1 MRLLLVAALVAAAF
15 AARDSLKWDHEVRSE
30 SVDGVDSF
38 KAGFEYRFNLE
49 SQVSNGLPVPGSQQ
63 SAVRSKS
70 LVTLSF
76 PESETVAHLRLEK
89 IRVASLQKEIDEP
102 KKIQPFELFEEIELN
117 EEHLRTL
124 RLPVRFRYENG
135 MVSDIEFDRED
146 LPWSMNI
153 KRVYINMLQVNLS
166 QKNTHES
173 RFNTEFESKKENV
186 FSAPEVTLEGDCEV
200 VYTVLPES
208 SSRRERREESELLVT
223 KSINF
228 EKCSRRVGQRYN
240 FRFGDECPSCENK
253 FNGEERNIESST
265 VFNYRIAGTPSRFVI
280 KEVELRSV
288 YSYAPLS
295 EQETFFT
302 TFVSGN
308 MRLIEVNKEQKRIAA
323 PKSEKKE
330 TLLYSMEWEKKEEK
344 YLATGDESLLKESP
358 FPEIKNKH
366 EVVARLIKSVIVKME
381 TEEKGIEL
389 AATQEMARIVKVL
402 RFATKEEINRIHKEC
417 SSESQEESVRSQMKE
432 IFHDALALAGSFNA
446 VEHLVEKIRAR
457 EFSPLKSATLLKQL
471 TSIRVPSEKIVKS
484 LVSLC
489 KDSRRQPLERQSCWL
504 TAGALMHGV
513 CGDHRDKLAI
523 ESSEERK
530 CPRDIK
536 EDFVRELVEE
546 FERAETRYEK
556 VLALKTIAN
565 SGMDLIVFPLEKIIR
580 DEKEEITVRVQAIES
595 LRKLRSVLPRKMVNI
610 LMPLYKNIREH
621 PEIRVAAFNQI
632 MHTVP
637 EKSVIDQI
645 TFQLDN
651 EPSTQVYSFV
661 YSTLEQYSRSEIPC
675 EKSMVDS
682 ITSALRSIRSQP
694 RKLLSSTFKHWTIYN
709 EENKNGATL
718 NWAAL
723 FSNNS
728 VLPTEVMTSLET
740 AFAGQWNK
748 YLAQIGI
755 HQHNIDQVLYKILE
769 KVEKSGLEEVLVR
782 GKRSSFKPTEI
793 LRGLFS
799 KLAIV
804 SRKQSEHDPHALVY
818 IRFRD
823 MDYALLP
830 IDEEVIP
837 EMIKTVLR
845 NGRIELGEIES
856 FLAKGFRFNTVL
868 SSFVYERTRSI
879 ATSMG
884 SPLIFSSKM
893 PTIFKIDGSIK
904 VELEPRNGDSLDGLR
919 VRVQARPALA
929 STHITKVEI
938 NFPMVSLG
946 VKLLHSASVNVPVD
960 MTTEMSW
967 NKKFD
972 HKTTLA
978 LPKES
983 RRVIQLQTRPITFV
997 RVWPKETRVYVE
1009 PKEKTIY
1016 VEELETLVH
1025 KIRSSH
1031 LEKATGLRMNVEGHV
1046 HGHIW
1051 EKGTEGIPSA
1061 LLIGENNLEISF
1073 EKTAETP
1080 KEYVIK
1086 TEVSTFDEESRMEK
1100 PSMEKFFEKDNEE
1113 HFKTEEYEEYD
1124 GDEKERRS
1132 SFNNYVKSYKS
1143 DKAYSH
1149 RLWAE
1154 IKAVGGR
1161 MERKVEID
1169 LRSVCDEKLRHC
1181 KINFDGLTTPL
1192 LEKETRDW
1200 KIESSIEML
1209 YPEMPETLEELLKQK
1224 HRELSI
1230 NVESRWGSDYKN
1242 ELKMK
1247 IQGEQNKEQKRW
1259 MKRVAELRERK
1270 EDSLT
1275 ALEEYTRLVEASML
1289 NQYKVLAKYDIACP
1303 MTRSLFERFYVYSK
1317 VSAPWFSSTYEFGHN
1332 EERIVRA
1339 LLTIEP
1345 STRQYANLTL
1355 ETPSE
1360 KVSIR
1365 DFRLPVPLRLV
1376 NIRRQSMTPIRSLST
1391 LGSNLVEETKAMC
1404 TVESRKVNSFDDVI
1418 FRTPLTTCYSVLAKD
1433 CSSEEPEFA
1442 VLLKKISKDGEEKK
1456 MKIVC
1461 RKSVIELEMDKR
1473 SEKMRVTINGE
1484 KVERV
1489 EKLEEARVYKK
1500 NEVVV
1505 VELDDVTV
1513 EFDGY
1518 TANVKLS
1525 EYYKNKQCGI
1535 CGHFDGE
1542 KKTEFRRADNEETED
1557 IEEFHRSFLVKGE
1570 ECEVEEEKLSE
1581 KRNYRLESEESSSE
1595 EESIFET
1602 KRNNKNKWE
1611 SKKNVREEKYE
1622 KETEVVEPIEKTRV
1636 IEYSNRVC
1644 FSKSPVPEC
1653 PSKSMENED
1662 KMKEMKVK
1670 FTCLPRSDRETA
1682 RLMRETRRDVLS
1694 LEDFP
1699 ESFVETIN
1707 TPKSCLAY

>member
-1 MRLLLVAALVAAAF
+1 MGVRHHSIRMRLLLVAALVAAAF
-15 AARDSLKWDHEVRSE
+15 AARDSLKWNHEVRSE
-30 SVDGVDSF
+30 SVDGVTSF
-38 KAGFEYRFNLE
+38 KTGFEYRFHLD

-89 IRVASLQKEIDEP
+89 IRVASLQKEISEP

-135 MVSDIEFDRED
+135 IVSDIEFDRED

-153 KRVYINMLQVNLS
+153 KRVYINMLQVNLAK
-166 QKNTHES
+166 KNTHES
-173 RFNTEFESKKENV
+173 RLNSEYDSEKENV
-186 FSAPEVTLEGDCEV
+186 FTAPEVTLEGDCKV

-208 SSRRERREESELLVT
+208 SSERREESEIIVT

-330 TLLYSMEWEKKEEK
+330 SLLYSMEWEKKEEK
-344 YLATGDESLLKESP
+344 FLATGDESLLKESP
-358 FPEIKNKH
+358 FPEMKNKH

-389 AATQEMARIVKVL
+389 AATHEMARIVKVL
-402 RFATKEEINRIHKEC
+402 RFATKEEIKKMHKEIC
-417 SSESQEESVRSQMKE
+417 QSSSHEESVRSQMKD
-432 IFHDALALAGSFNA
+432 IFTDALALAGTFNT

-457 EFSPLKSATLLKQL
+457 EVSPLKSASLLKTL

-489 KDSRRQPLERQSCWL
+489 KDSRRQPLEHQSCWL
-504 TAGALMHGV
+504 TVGSLMNGL
-513 CGDHRDKLAI
+513 CGEHRDKLAI

-546 FERAETRYEK
+546 FKRAETRYQK

-565 SGMDLIVFPLEKIIR
+565 SGMDLIVFPLEKVIR
-580 DEKEEITVRVQAIES
+580 DEKEENTVRVQAIEA
-595 LRKLRSVLPRKMVNI
+595 LRKLRSVLPRKMINI
-610 LMPLYKNIREH
+610 LMPVYKNILEH
-621 PEIRVAAFNQI
+621 PEIRVAAFHQI
-632 MHTVP
+632 MQTVP
-637 EKSVIDQI
+637 EKNVIDQVVN
-645 TFQLDN
+645 QLEK
-651 EPSTQVYSFV
+651 EPSTQVHSFV
-661 YSTLEQYSRSEIPC
+661 YSSLEQYSRSEIPC
-675 EKSMVDS
+675 EKTMSDYCKH
-682 ITSALRSIRSQP
+682 ALRTLRTQP
-694 RKLLSSTFKHWTIYN
+694 RKMVSSTYKHWTVYN

-723 FSNNS
+723 FSNDS
-728 VLPTEVMTSLET
+728 VLPKEVMTTLET

-748 YLAQIGI
+748 YLAQVGF
-755 HQHNIDQVLYKILE
+755 QQQNIDQVLYKLLE

-799 KLAIV
+799 KLSIV
-804 SRKQSEHDPHALVY
+804 SRKQKEQDPHALVY

-830 IDEEVIP
+830 IDEEAIP

-856 FLAKGFRFNTVL
+856 FLAKGVRFNTVL

-884 SPLIFSSKM
+884 SPLVFTSKM
-893 PTIFKIDGSIK
+893 PTIFKVDGSIK
-904 VELEPRNGDSLDGLR
+904 VELEPRNGDSLDGLH
-919 VRVQARPALA
+919 VRVKARPALA

-967 NKKFD
+967 DKKFD

-983 RRVIQLQTRPITFV
+983 RRVVQLQTRPVTFV

-1073 EKTAETP
+1073 EKTEETP

-1086 TEVSTFDEESRMEK
+1086 TEISTFDEESRMEK

-1124 GDEKERRS
+1124 VNEDERRS
-1132 SFNNYVKSYKS
+1132 SFKNYVKSYKS

-1149 RLWAE
+1149 HLWAQ

-1161 MERKVEID
+1161 KERKAE
-1169 LRSVCDEKLRHC
+1169 LELKSVCDDKLRHC
-1181 KINFDGLTTPL
+1181 TIGFAGLTTPL

-1230 NVESRWGSDYKN
+1230 N
-1242 ELKMK
+1242 
-1247 IQGEQNKEQKRW
+1247 EQKRW
-1259 MKRVAELRERK
+1259 MKAVSEHRR
-1270 EDSLT
+1270 EDSIT
-1275 ALEEYTRLVEASML
+1275 ALEEYSRLIEASML
-1289 NQYKVLAKYDIACP
+1289 NQYKVVAKYDIACP
-1303 MTRSLFERFYVYSK
+1303 MTRSLLERFYAYSK
-1317 VSAPWFSSTYEFGHN
+1317 VSAPWFSTSYEFGHN

-1339 LLTIEP
+1339 ILTIEP

-1376 NIRRQSMTPIRSLST
+1376 NIRRQSKTPIRSLST
-1391 LGSNLVEETKAMC
+1391 LGSTLVEETKAMC

-1418 FRTPLTTCYSVLAKD
+1418 YRTPLTTCYSVLAKD

-1442 VLLKKISKDGEEKK
+1442 VLLKKISKNGEEKK
-1456 MKIVC
+1456 MKIFS

-1473 SEKMRVTINGE
+1473 SDKMRVTIDGE
-1484 KVERV
+1484 KVERI

-1500 NEVVV
+1500 NEVAV

-1542 KKTEFRRADNEETED
+1542 KKTEFRRADNEEAED

-1622 KETEVVEPIEKTRV
+1622 KEAEVVETIEKTRV
-1636 IEYSNRVC
+1636 IEHSSRVC
-1644 FSKSPVPEC
+1644 FSMSPVPEC

-1662 KMKEMKVK
+1662 KMKDMKVK
-1670 FTCLPRSDRETA
+1670 FTCLSRSDRETA
-1682 RLMRETRRDVLS
+1682 RLMRESRREVLS

-1699 ESFVETIN
+1699 ESFMETI
-1707 TPKSCLAY
+1707 TVPKSCLAY

>member
-15 AARDSLKWDHEVRSE
+15 AARDSLKWNHEVRSE
-30 SVDGVDSF
+30 SVDGVESF
-38 KAGFEYRFNLE
+38 KTGFEYRFHLDA
-49 SQVSNGLPVPGSQQ
+49 QVSNGLPVPGSQQ
-63 SAVRSKS
+63 SAARSKS

-76 PESETVAHLRLEK
+76 PESETVAHLRVEK
-89 IRVASLQKEIDEP
+89 IRVASLQKEIAEP

-117 EEHLRTL
+117 EEHLDTL

-135 MVSDIEFDRED
+135 MVSEIEFDRED
-146 LPWSMNI
+146 LPWAMNI
-153 KRVYINMLQVNLS
+153 KRVYINMLQVNLAQRNS
-166 QKNTHES
+166 GES
-173 RFNTEFESKKENV
+173 RFTNEFESKKDNV
-186 FSAPEVTLEGDCEV
+186 FTAPELTLEGECEV
-200 VYTVLPES
+200 AYTILPES
-208 SSRRERREESELLVT
+208 SSRREESELLVT

-240 FRFGDECPSCENK
+240 FRFGDECPSCEPK

-288 YSYAPLS
+288 YSYAPIS
-295 EQETFFT
+295 EKETFFT

-308 MRLIEVNKEQKRIAA
+308 MRLIEVNKENKRIPA

-344 YLATGDESLLKESP
+344 FLATGDESLLKESP
-358 FPEIKNKH
+358 YPEIKNKH
-366 EVVARLIKSVIVKME
+366 EVVSRLIKSMIVKME
-381 TEEKGIEL
+381 SEEKGIEL
-389 AATQEMARIVKVL
+389 AATHEMARIVKVL
-402 RFATKEEINRIHKEC
+402 RFATKEEIKKIQKEC
-417 SSESQEESVRSQMKE
+417 NSESHEEFVRSQMKD
-432 IFHDALALAGSFNA
+432 IFADALALAGTFNT
-446 VEHLVEKIRAR
+446 VDHLVEKIRAR
-457 EFSPLKSATLLKQL
+457 EISPLKSATLLKQL
-471 TSIRVPSEKIVKS
+471 TSIRVPSEKIVKT
-484 LVSLC
+484 LASLC
-489 KDSRRQPLERQSCWL
+489 KDSRRQPLEHQSCWL
-504 TAGALMHGV
+504 TVGALMHGV

-530 CPRDIK
+530 CPREMK
-536 EDFVRELVEE
+536 ERFVSILNDE
-546 FERAETRYEK
+546 FETAETRYEK
-556 VLALKTIAN
+556 ILALKTIAN
-565 SGMDLIVFPLEKIIR
+565 SGMDLTVYPLDKIIR
-580 DEKEEITVRVQAIES
+580 NEKEEKIVRVQAIEA
-595 LRKLRSVLPRKMVNI
+595 LRKIRSVLPRKMINI
-610 LMPLYKNIREH
+610 LMPVFKNIGEH
-621 PEIRVAAFNQI
+621 PEIRVAAFHQI
-632 MHTVP
+632 MQTVP
-637 EKSVIDQI
+637 EKNIIDQI
-645 TFQLDN
+645 IYQLEK
-651 EPSTQVYSFV
+651 EPSTQVHSFV
-661 YSTLEQYSRSEIPC
+661 YSSLEQYSRSEIPC
-675 EKSMVDS
+675 EKTMADYCKH
-682 ITSALRSIRSQP
+682 ALRTLRTQP
-694 RKLLSSTFKHWTIYN
+694 RKMVSSTYKHWTVYN
-709 EENKNGATL
+709 EENKNGASL

-723 FSNNS
+723 FSNDS
-728 VLPTEVMTSLET
+728 VLPKEVMTTLET

-748 YLAQIGI
+748 YLAQVGFQ
-755 HQHNIDQVLYKILE
+755 QHNIDQVFYKLLE

-782 GKRSSFKPTEI
+782 GKRSSFKPTDVLSGI
-793 LRGLFS
+793 FS
-799 KLAIV
+799 KLSIV
-804 SRKQSEHDPHALVY
+804 SRKQKEQDPHALVY

-830 IDEEVIP
+830 IDEQVIP
-837 EMIKTVLR
+837 EMIKTVVR

-856 FLAKGFRFNTVL
+856 ILAKGYRFNTVL

-879 ATSMG
+879 ATSIG

-893 PTIFKIDGSIK
+893 PTIFKIDGSVK
-904 VELEPRNGDSLDGLR
+904 VELEPRNGKSFDGLR
-919 VRVQARPALA
+919 VSVQARPTLA
-929 STHITKVEI
+929 STHVTKVEMTC
-938 NFPMVSLG
+938 PMVSLG
-946 VKLLHSASVNVPVD
+946 VKLLHSAHINVPVD

-967 NKKFD
+967 DKKFD
-972 HKTTLA
+972 LKTTLA
-978 LPKES
+978 LPKDS
-983 RRVIQLQTRPITFV
+983 RRIVQLQTRPVSFLRI
-997 RVWPKETRVYVE
+997 WPKETRAYVE

-1025 KIRSSH
+1025 KIRSSN
-1031 LEKATGLRMNVEGHV
+1031 LEKATGIRMNVEGHV

-1051 EKGTEGIPSA
+1051 EKGMEGIPSA

-1073 EKTAETP
+1073 EKTEETP

-1086 TEVSTFDEESRMEK
+1086 TEISTFDEESRMER
-1100 PSMEKFFEKDNEE
+1100 PSMERFFENDNKE

-1124 GDEKERRS
+1124 GDEEERQT
-1132 SFNNYVKSYKS
+1132 SFKNYVKSYKS

-1149 RLWAE
+1149 RLFAE
-1154 IKAVGGR
+1154 IKSVGGR
-1161 MERKVEID
+1161 KERKAELE
-1169 LRSVCDEKLRHC
+1169 LRSVCDDKLRHC
-1181 KINFDGLTTPL
+1181 KINFAGLTTPL

-1209 YPEMPETLEELLKQK
+1209 YPEMPETLEELLNQK

-1230 NVESRWGSDYKN
+1230 NVESRWGSDNKN

-1247 IQGEQNKEQKRW
+1247 IQGEQSKEQKRW

-1289 NQYKVLAKYDIACP
+1289 NQYKVVAKYDIDCP
-1303 MTRSLFERFYVYSK
+1303 VTRSLLERIYTYSK
-1317 VSAPWFSSTYEFGHN
+1317 VSAPWFSTSYDFPRN

-1365 DFRLPVPLRLV
+1365 DYRLPVPLRLV

-1391 LGSNLVEETKAMC
+1391 LGSNFVDETKAMC
-1404 TVESRKVNSFDDVI
+1404 TVESRKVNSFDDVSY
-1418 FRTPLTTCYSVLAKD
+1418 RTPLTTCYSVLAKD
-1433 CSSEEPEFA
+1433 CSSEKPEFA
-1442 VLLKKISKDGEEKK
+1442 VLLKKISKNGEEKK
-1456 MKIVC
+1456 MKIVS

-1473 SEKMRVTINGE
+1473 SEKMRVTIDGE
-1484 KVERV
+1484 KVERI

-1525 EYYKNKQCGI
+1525 EYYKKKQCGI

-1542 KKTEFRRADNEETED
+1542 KKTEFRRADNEETDD

-1570 ECEVEEEKLSE
+1570 ECEIEEEKLSE

-1595 EESIFET
+1595 ESFES
-1602 KRNNKNKWE
+1602 KWDKNTKWE
-1611 SKKNVREEKYE
+1611 SKKNVREEKWE
-1622 KETEVVEPIEKTRV
+1622 KETEVVETEEKTRV

-1644 FSKSPVPEC
+1644 FSKVPVPEC
-1653 PSKSMENED
+1653 PQNTVENEEN
-1662 KMKEMKVK
+1662 MKEIKVK
-1670 FTCLPRSDRETA
+1670 FTCLSRSDRETA
-1682 RLMRETRRDVLS
+1682 RLMRESRREVLS

-1699 ESFVETIN
+1699 ESFIETI
-1707 TPKSCLAY
+1707 TIPKNCLIY